1 MTVQEEQHTLPRPIL
16 GLITVFLLLSVLFF
30 IPVPK
35 ALQQSLG
42 AALLNTGHIVFFCL
56 FGFAFFRF
64 TRGTL
69 TYRIVLFLMVVLAIS
84 LSVESIQSMVGRAFQ
99 WGDILR
105 NELGASLGLSLYL
118 CFTVSSARQLSLRLT
133 WLLLVMIAIVIERMP
148 LVHELM
154 HHHT

>member
-1 MTVQEEQHTLPRPIL
+1 MR
-16 GLITVFLLLSVLFF
+16 LIALFVMLSVLFF

-35 ALQQSLG
+35 AFQQSLG
-42 AALLNTGHIVFFCL
+42 SAVLNTGHIVFFCL

-64 TRGTL
+64 TQGTL
-69 TYRIVLFLMVVLAIS
+69 RYRIGLFLIVVFAIS

-105 NELGASLGLSLYL
+105 NELGALLGLSLYL
-118 CFTVSSARQLSLRLT
+118 CFTVSSTRQLSLRLT

>member
-1 MTVQEEQHTLPRPIL
+1 MTVQEEHHSRTRPIMA
-16 GLITVFLLLSVLFF
+16 LIAVFAVLSTLFF

-35 ALQQSLG
+35 ALHQSLG
-42 AALLNTGHIVFFCL
+42 AAILNTGHIVFFCL
-56 FGFAFFRF
+56 FGFTFFRF
-64 TRGTL
+64 TQGTVL
-69 TYRIVLFLMVVLAIS
+69 YRIVLFLIVVFAIS

-105 NELGASLGLSLYL
+105 NELGAMLGLSLYL

-148 LVHELM
+148 LVHELI
-154 HHHT
+154 HNHT

>member
-1 MTVQEEQHTLPRPIL
+1 MTVQEEHHSRTRPITA
-16 GLITVFLLLSVLFF
+16 LIAVFAVLSTLFF

-35 ALQQSLG
+35 ALHQSLG
-42 AALLNTGHIVFFCL
+42 AAILNTGHIVFFCL
-56 FGFAFFRF
+56 FGFTFFRF
-64 TRGTL
+64 TQGTVL
-69 TYRIVLFLMVVLAIS
+69 YRIVLFLIVVFAIS

-105 NELGASLGLSLYL
+105 NELGAMLGLSLYL

-154 HHHT
+154 HNHT

>member
-1 MTVQEEQHTLPRPIL
+1 M
-16 GLITVFLLLSVLFF
+16 VF
-30 IPVPK
+30 
-35 ALQQSLG
+35 
-42 AALLNTGHIVFFCL
+42 
-56 FGFAFFRF
+56 
-64 TRGTL
+64 
-69 TYRIVLFLMVVLAIS
+69 AIS

-105 NELGASLGLSLYL
+105 NELGAMLGLSLYL

-154 HHHT
+154 HNHT